1 MKLFYSYS
9 AGERRYAPVLEM
21 QESLRDTIYENSE
34 VAGQILLLEHAPVY
48 TMGIR
53 TKKEHLLLSQ
63 EELKRQNID
72 LHTIR
77 RGGDITYHGPGQLMF
92 YPIVQLHR
100 SGKRSISDFVSGLG
114 EMIAE
119 VMRDCGVSDAQWK
132 RNPSGIWT
140 EKGKIAAVGFHF
152 RKYVGTHGFA
162 INVHPNLSYFSGII
176 PCGLSSGVTSIKEE
190 TGSDITVAEVAEKML
205 AKLQIF
211 FSHLDFEERNPW
223 ENL

>member
-1 MKLFYSYS
+1 MKLYFSYTD
-9 AGERRYAPVLEM
+9 GLKRYAPVLEM
-21 QESLRDTIYENSE
+21 QESLRNTIYENE
-34 VAGQILLLEHAPVY
+34 TVAGQILLLEHSPVY

-53 TKKEHLLLSQ
+53 TKQEHLLLSS
-63 EELKRQNID
+63 EELKKKNID

-92 YPIVQLHR
+92 YPIIQLHR

-114 EMIAE
+114 EIIAE
-119 VMRDCGVSDAQWK
+119 VMRDFGVKDAEWK

-140 EKGKIAAVGFHF
+140 KKGKISAVGFHF

-162 INVHPNLSYFSGII
+162 INVHPDLSYFSGII

-190 TGSDITVAEVAEKML
+190 TGRDVSVADVAEKL
-205 AKLQIF
+205 LERLQIF
-211 FSHLDFEERNPW
+211 FSHLDFEERDPW